1 METGEVNKRLKIAA
15 EQARAHAADRRQKD
29 AEATKA
35 YETFLERVAAPLM
48 KQLAGAL
55 KAQGHGFTLFT
66 PAGSPRL
73 ASDRQ
78 RDDFI
83 ELGLERGDTVLAD
96 TVSGDTALRDT
107 ALRDTAL
114 QVVGHVSYV
123 RGSRT
128 LTRTVPVKAGTS
140 PGSLTDEDLLSFLL
154 EALRPWIER

>member
-1 METGEVNKRLKIAA
+1 VETGEVNKRLKIAT
-15 EQARAHAADRRQKD
+15 EQARALAADRRQKD

-35 YETFLERVAAPLM
+35 YETFLERVATPLM
-48 KQLAGAL
+48 KQLASAL
-55 KAQGHGFTLFT
+55 KAEGHGFTLFT

-83 ELGLERGDTVLAD
+83 ELGLERGDTAL
-96 TVSGDTALRDT
+96 SDTAPG
-107 ALRDTAL
+107 DTAL
-114 QVVGHVSYV
+114 QVVGHVSHV

-128 LTRTVPVKAGTS
+128 LTRTQPVKAGTS
-140 PGSLTDEDLLSFLL
+140 PGSLTDEQLLSFLL